1 MANNKPFLRYLLPM
15 FRHETLCKAIHMKMT
30 LTLICMKMIVQVK
43 NIFTKM
49 LSQIV
54 KL

>member
-1 MANNKPFLRYLLPM
+1 MANNKPFPSYLLPM